1 LKTDD
6 ERRQFARQVWSENNP
21 GSHYERLA
29 YADRKFA
36 SGDVKGSQTD
46 RGLVYIR
53 FGPPDSVTPYEHSE
67 SWSWRSLIG
76 VTFDKTQTGE
86 YRIELFGGVQRRP
99 WDIDLGPGCCG
110 IKSAPLPEP
119 LNEFGGGPPP
129 KECRCEG
136 FRRSPETQI
145 RAKLQ
150 PGMETSMF
158 PVTKAVTR
166 IIILMSDKQFW
177 FHNKPNAHDRVVQFR
192 GRVLSPAGKEIV
204 KFTDLWLPKS
214 SPDTTWPLNRCE
226 RLYLSP
232 GTYRLEIGAFDW
244 SAASQLA
251 QCKASLEIPEA
262 GDHPTGRLQ
271 DGSYVCQ

>member
-1 LKTDD
+1 MAACFTAGQSRRSLQRPKRLALALLIGAFHGYGQVEYDPGWQHVADWHAWIDQDARAIVTSAQRAKFLALKTDD

-166 IIILMSDKQFW
+166 IIILTGPPVRPCQAERPRFSINGDLTAIAT
-177 FHNKPNAHDRVVQFR
+177 KPYSKDN
-192 GRVLSPAGKEIV
+192 
-204 KFTDLWLPKS
+204 
-214 SPDTTWPLNRCE
+214 
-226 RLYLSP
+226 
-232 GTYRLEIGAFDW
+232 
-244 SAASQLA
+244 
-251 QCKASLEIPEA
+251 
-262 GDHPTGRLQ
+262 
-271 DGSYVCQ
+271 